1 MKLSNFYD
9 KDRPLKRQARQTTF
23 TLSNGRLEL
32 ELKEEQDK
40 NQILQEQH
48 IKFLNEQDE
57 LKGKINVLQEHSNS
71 TDKDLGKITST
82 LDLKEAY
89 YNEAQEKIQVIPDLQ
104 NHIVYLE
111 SNNTNLSS
119 IIETA
124 QKNSMQ
130 QGADLE
136 AVTRQKESLLEE
148 KVQTDDELEQR
159 RKDVSSF
166 QAKADEF
173 KEKFEGIQTVMDTF
187 KVEYKETQR
196 SRNALWDQATYWEG
210 KATEFYERV
219 QAIEEMDVKL
229 RQWIA
234 DLQTD
239 STESQSASKNAK
251 QKIAKLMALISDMG
265 KTIGDLTS
273 DKDYLSQ
280 MNSALKKELS
290 KPKFMSM
297 GAIAKREGFKMPTS
311 KENLRTKFLGN
322 SAPTLL
328 KFKGKE
334 ENNAR

>member
-1 MKLSNFYD
+1 MKLSNFYS
-9 KDRPLKRQARQTTF
+9 KDRPPKRQTKQPQF

-40 NQILQEQH
+40 NRILQKQH
-48 IKFLNEQDE
+48 IKLLNEQDE
-57 LKGKINVLQEHSNS
+57 LNGKINVLQEHSNS
-71 TDKDLGKITST
+71 TDEELEKITTT
-82 LDLKEAY
+82 LDLKDAY
-89 YNEAQEKIQVIPDLQ
+89 YNEAQEKIQTLPGYKNKIRE
-104 NHIVYLE
+104 LE
-111 SNNTNLSS
+111 ANNNNLNN

-130 QGADLE
+130 QGTDLE
-136 AVTRQKESLLEE
+136 AITRQKESLLEE
-148 KVQTDDELEQR
+148 KVQTDNELEQR
-159 RKDVSSF
+159 RKDVFSF

-187 KVEYKETQR
+187 KIEYKKTQR

-219 QAIEEMDVKL
+219 QAIEEVDMKL
-229 RQWIA
+229 RQWLE

-239 STESQSASKNAK
+239 STEAQSVSKNAK
-251 QKIAKLMALISDMG
+251 QKITKLMALISDMG
-265 KTIGDLTS
+265 KTITDLTS

-297 GAIAKREGFKMPTS
+297 GAIAKKEGFKMPTN

-334 ENNAR
+334 ETNAR